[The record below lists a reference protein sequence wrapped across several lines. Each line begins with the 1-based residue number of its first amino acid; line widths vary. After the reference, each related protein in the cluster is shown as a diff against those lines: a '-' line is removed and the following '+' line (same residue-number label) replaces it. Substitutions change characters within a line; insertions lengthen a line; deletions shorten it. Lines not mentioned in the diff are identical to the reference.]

1 MTTRNAAPP
10 TALVS
15 RRSPASLFLLS
26 IVASSLPIATL
37 SFSGGSSN
45 NNGAVIARSL
55 ASHRRSDG
63 DAAGRRSRAPPSS
76 VAAPPVGPSHLDR
89 DRADGVFDHPPPR
102 SRRSPTTPLAGG
114 LASASLGLAL
124 LLSPIVLTTMTTGPG
139 PAWAAYDGSA
149 DYASETVTDV
159 VTRLRSD
166 AGDIGRTFGILEDIS
181 KIITEGKGVGGTLT
195 YGEFWLSHPPCGTSS
210 SLRRTERVVIL
221 WYRFLFAIRVV
232 RVAIPPASL
241 EKPHATHTPF
251 LCTLHNDDRE
261 IQTASSSARVSS

>member
-1 MTTRNAAPP
+1 MTAGGRKTNGGA
-10 TALVS
+10 
-15 RRSPASLFLLS
+15 
-26 IVASSLPIATL
+26 
-37 SFSGGSSN
+37 SGG
-45 NNGAVIARSL
+45 GCGD
-55 ASHRRSDG
+55 DG
-63 DAAGRRSRAPPSS
+63 GKTGTGGTVLFGGR
-76 VAAPPVGPSHLDR
+76 
-89 DRADGVFDHPPPR
+89 
-102 SRRSPTTPLAGG
+102 
-114 LASASLGLAL
+114 LGD
-124 LLSPIVLTTMTTGPG
+124 SPIVLTTMTTGPG